1 MSRQALVL
9 DGLWYSLCPSFSQ
22 LTLRR
27 SAPLL
32 RPRQRCSKKSSPP
45 TIRSAAPTPAP
56 ILTSRRYYSSDTRSS
71 DRFGI
76 DKGTSVSETPRNAS
90 SRLPTPPLPSNAHE
104 STTTVD
110 MDEPVKPY
118 CIGEGKSVTENSQD
132 AASPRSDSQ
141 VPFNK
146 SPKPKGRSRAPKKQY
161 EQLWKKSQSE
171 LEAILQGEE
180 NPGFVGTIEALR
192 ALIRDR
198 HVKPR
203 ARHYKAMIQAN
214 TDNTLGS
221 VNSVHHLLQEMEDND
236 ITADSGTL
244 HAALQV
250 GYGSWKPDSS
260 GFELY

>member
-9 DGLWYSLCPSFSQ
+9 DSLWYSLCPSFSQ

-90 SRLPTPPLPSNAHE
+90 SRPPTPPLPSNAHE

-118 CIGEGKSVTENSQD
+118 CIGEDKSVTENLQD

-141 VPFNK
+141 VPFK
-146 SPKPKGRSRAPKKQY
+146 ESPKPKGRSRAPKKQY